1 MSEIGHNSGAAP
13 AENVGGV
20 NGGQLKSFLER
31 IERLEEEKQ
40 ALMADIREVF
50 AEAKANG
57 YDVKI
62 IRKVLKLRAMD
73 RDDVSEQ
80 QALLDVYLRAIGMD
94 FLT

>member
-1 MSEIGHNSGAAP
+1 MSEIGHNSGAVP

-20 NGGQLKSFLER
+20 NDGQLKSFIER

-50 AEAKANG
+50 AEAKAQG

-62 IRKVLKLRAMD
+62 IRQVLKLRRMD
-73 RDDVSEQ
+73 RDDRSEQ
-80 QALLDVYLRAIGMD
+80 QALLDLYLRAIGMD